1 MMVFRD
7 FLSLFSLS
15 HRPVRGLSS
24 GSFNIAGGEEVLP
37 SKEKPDAG
45 SVRASLLPTSQKP

>member
-1 MMVFRD
+1 MMIIQG
-7 FLSLFSLS
+7 FLSHFSLS

-24 GSFNIAGGEEVLP
+24 GLFNIAGGEEVLP
-37 SKEKPDAG
+37 SKEEPDAG

>member
-1 MMVFRD
+1 MVFRD

-24 GSFNIAGGEEVLP
+24 GLFNIAGGEEVLP
-37 SKEKPDAG
+37 SKEESDAG